1 MSRSELLEI
10 LIAQMEENDTLRAKL
25 IAASDELE
33 SRKLA
38 VHNAGSLAE
47 AALQL
52 NGIFEAAEAAAE
64 QYLDNVRSASITTPL
79 ATMAVAD
86 GNARMR
92 KQTQEE
98 CKKMKQQCEEECKN
112 MKQQC
117 EEECTAGKQQCEEE
131 CRQMLAACEA
141 QCAQMK
147 ATAQAEG
154 EKMLAHFREESRKL
168 YERAAQAY
176 KTAGK
181 PAEET

>member
-98 CKKMKQQCEEECKN
+98 CKKMKQQCEEEC
-112 MKQQC
+112 
-117 EEECTAGKQQCEEE
+117 TAGKQQCEEE

>member
-1 MSRSELLEI
+1 MTNKELRKMSRSELLEI

-98 CKKMKQQCEEECKN
+98 CKKMKQQCEEEC
-112 MKQQC
+112 
-117 EEECTAGKQQCEEE
+117 TAGKQQCEEE